1 MKQLL
6 IAASIALW
14 VGGLHAQGLSS
25 QEIATAIEQGLAGKT
40 LNKTC
45 GAKGE
50 NGFDIVIEG
59 PVGRIMGAARD
70 AKRQYREF
78 TAANVTLELSRPVLT
93 VRTRRDYSLSTESM
107 ARTMS
112 PAPGYW
118 VLPETSPE
126 YYDRSRSL
134 LAMSSSYGT
143 EMVIR
148 SKPSGSEPP
157 VVLRPIGPVMHS
169 RGKSSNGPAVSG
181 PMARTDMAALFDLDA
196 FKAIPHRDVEVVV
209 FATDAGDRRCKIS
222 EKDRRALR

>member
-6 IAASIALW
+6 VAISVALW
-14 VGGLHAQGLSS
+14 VAGVHAQNLSS
-25 QEIATAIEQGLAGKT
+25 QEIATAIEQGRAGKT
-40 LNKTC
+40 LQKTC
-45 GAKGE
+45 GARGE
-50 NGFDIVIEG
+50 NGFDIVVEG
-59 PVGRIMGAARD
+59 PVGRIMGAVRD
-70 AKRQYREF
+70 AMRQHREF
-78 TAANVTLELSRPVLT
+78 TADSVTLELSRPVLT

-148 SKPSGSEPP
+148 SKPSGSAQP
-157 VVLRPIGPVMHS
+157 VVLRPIGRVMHS
-169 RGKSSNGPAVSG
+169 RGKSSNGPSLSG
-181 PMARTDMAALFDLDA
+181 PVARADMAALFDLEA
-196 FKAIPHRDVEVVV
+196 FKAIPDRDVEVVV
-209 FATDAGDRRCKIS
+209 FATDAGERRCKIS

>member
-6 IAASIALW
+6 VAACIALW
-14 VGGLHAQGLSS
+14 ITGLDAQGLSS
-25 QEIATAIEQGLAGKT
+25 QDIATAIEQGRAGKT
-40 LNKTC
+40 LQKTC
-45 GAKGE
+45 GANGE
-50 NGFDIVIEG
+50 NGFDIVVEG
-59 PVGRIMGAARD
+59 PVGRIMGAVRD
-70 AKRQYREF
+70 AMRQHREF
-78 TAANVTLELSRPVLT
+78 TADSVTLELSRPVLT

-134 LAMSSSYGT
+134 LTMSSSYGT

-148 SKPSGSEPP
+148 SKPSGSAQP

-169 RGKSSNGPAVSG
+169 RGKSPRA
-181 PMARTDMAALFDLDA
+181 DMAALFDLDA
-196 FKAIPHRDVEVVV
+196 FKAIPDRDVEVVV
-209 FATDAGDRRCKIS
+209 FATDAGERRCKIS